1 MQTRGERNNNPG
13 NIRKTSIRW
22 LGEILGNDIGFEK
35 FDTPEHGIR
44 ALAKILLTYQDKYRL
59 RTIREIISR
68 WAPRSEN
75 NTEAYINFVAQLS
88 ALREDDLL
96 DLRISDTM
104 YRLVYAIIKFENGRV
119 SYQLDQVKSAV
130 NMALENR

>member
-44 ALAKILLTYQDKYRL
+44 ALAKILLTYQDKYKL
-59 RTIREIISR
+59 RTINEIISR
-68 WAPRSEN
+68 WAPKSEN
-75 NTEAYINFVAQLS
+75 NTGVYINFVAFRTKLL
-88 ALREDDLL
+88 ADTIL
-96 DLRISDTM
+96 DLHNRSILCS
-104 YRLVYAIIKFENGRV
+104 LVTAIIEFENGRL
-119 SYQLDQVKSAV
+119 SYSQIQILDGID
-130 NMALENR
+130 MALGKE